1 MRTLN
6 QHTEL
11 GLLSLTADNVGT
23 NNHNDRAVGIIACR
37 DLYDDIRILR

>member
-6 QHTEL
+6 QHTEP
-11 GLLSLTADNVGT
+11 GLMSLTADNVGT
-23 NNHNDRAVGIIACR
+23 NNHNDRAVGISACR